1 MALLLAHRTGEHA
14 ANLGPD
20 PVVVKPIMPGPDGL
34 PGAKILRQVAPSA
47 ASLVQ
52 IQTGVDHLAHV
63 RRQRLVNRKMRRDC
77 LPLGIRQVAQ
87 IAPPVVLVAFAMFR
101 RPHGM
106 LLLVHQQRTT
116 GGSGRSLISSSV
128 KQALNLRQYNAAGRP
143 EGLDPGYLGNPGWY
157 FTKRSGPD
165 GDQAGA
171 GHRRQGQSH
180 DQLLEAI
187 RSAATARVRRP
198 TDRYRP

>member
-1 MALLLAHRTGEHA
+1 MALMLAHRTGEHA

-52 IQTGVDHLAHV
+52 IQTGVDHLAHI
-63 RRQRLVNRKMRRDC
+63 RRQRLVNRKMWRNC
-77 LPLGIRQVAQ
+77 LPLGIRQIAW
-87 IAPPVVLVAFAMFR
+87 IAPTVILVAFAMLR

-116 GGSGRSLISSSV
+116 GGSGRSLISRSV
-128 KQALNLRQYNAAGRP
+128 KQALSNLGGHLILSGRP
-143 EGLDPGYLGNPGWY
+143 AESIDFL
-157 FTKRSGPD
+157 R
-165 GDQAGA
+165 
-171 GHRRQGQSH
+171 
-180 DQLLEAI
+180 EAI
-187 RSAATARVRRP
+187 AIRHSLQQPDVLADSINNLSIALCRTGHLPEAIDLGREVVSI
-198 TDRYRP
+198 

>member
-1 MALLLAHRTGEHA
+1 MALFLAHRSGEHA

-52 IQTGVDHLAHV
+52 IQTGVDHLAHI
-63 RRQRLVNRKMRRDC
+63 RRQRLVNRKMWRNC
-77 LPLGIRQVAQ
+77 LPLGIRQIAW
-87 IAPPVVLVAFAMFR
+87 IAPTVILVAFAMLR

-116 GGSGRSLISSSV
+116 GGSGRSLISRSV
-128 KQALNLRQYNAAGRP
+128 KQALKLRLALVCRLCRVAGLHALDARLALGRTFLA
-143 EGLDPGYLGNPGWY
+143 GLC
-157 FTKRSGPD
+157 
-165 GDQAGA
+165 
-171 GHRRQGQSH
+171 
-180 DQLLEAI
+180 I
-187 RSAATARVRRP
+187 IARCYV
-198 TDRYRP
+198 